1 MAIQMVT
8 PNIPKSS
15 FKRIVIVGGGFAGI
29 TLAKKLVNQPFQIV
43 LIDQNNYH
51 QFQPLLYQVATG
63 GLEPGAVA
71 FPLRKIF
78 PKKKNVHIRLA
89 KVLGVN
95 PESKQLE
102 TSIGTLDFDYLVIA
116 TGAGNNFFGNSNI
129 ERFSWG
135 MKSVNQALDIRS
147 TILLN
152 YEKALLINDFKE
164 RDSYMNI
171 VVVGGGPTG
180 VELAG
185 AISEMK
191 RFVLPKDF
199 PELNFSEMDIILVE
213 SNDKLLGGM
222 SADSSKKAAEYLK
235 KMGVDVRLNT
245 RVTDYD
251 GNVVTLSNGE
261 LIDSKTVLWGAGIKG
276 NLIDGFSQEQVGRG
290 GRILCNSFNQV
301 NGFEYIFAIGDV
313 ALIQDE
319 YNPNGHP
326 QLAPVAMQQA
336 EHLAKNLLGKLNNKP
351 MKPFKYFDKGTMA
364 TVGRNRAVVDAPFL
378 HFGGYLAWLTW
389 MFIHLMSLV
398 GFRNKLSV
406 FVNWCY
412 NYFKYEKAIR
422 LITRPESIKDK

>member
-1 MAIQMVT
+1 MIT
-8 PNIPKSS
+8 PNIPKSGA
-15 FKRIVIVGGGFAGI
+15 KRVVIVGGGFAGI
-29 TLAKKLVNQPFQIV
+29 TLAKKLVNKDFQIV

-71 FPLRKIF
+71 FPLRKVF

-89 KVLGVN
+89 KVTAVHAERN
-95 PESKQLE
+95 TLE
-102 TSIGTLDFDYLVIA
+102 TSIGELEFDFLVIA

-152 YEKALLINDFKE
+152 YEKALLINDYKE

-171 VVVGGGPTG
+171 VIVGGGPTG

-199 PELNFSEMDIILVE
+199 PELDFSEMDVFLVE
-213 SNDKLLGGM
+213 SNDRLLAGM
-222 SADSSKKAAEYLK
+222 SNESSKKAFTYLQ

-245 RVTDYD
+245 RVMDYD
-251 GNVVTLSNGE
+251 GNVVSFSNGE
-261 LIDSKTVLWGAGIKG
+261 KIDSKTVLWGAGIKG
-276 NLIDGFSQEQVGRG
+276 NTIDGISAEQIGRG
-290 GRILCNSFNQV
+290 NRIVCNSFNQV
-301 NGFEYIFAIGDV
+301 KGFENVFALGDV

-319 YNPNGHP
+319 KTPNGHP

-336 EHLAKNLLGKLNNKP
+336 ELLASNLLALQNKKP
-351 MKPFKYFDKGTMA
+351 MKPFVYFDKGTMA

-378 HFGGYLAWLTW
+378 HFGGYFAWLTW

-422 LITRPESIKDK
+422 LITRPESIKEK